1 MVLDV
6 DVDGSGEIDFEVIA
20 SAGAAGKLLDEHI
33 FVFGSVCVLLTLLK
47 SRHAYVTF
55 STSSC
60 SIYP

>member
-47 SRHAYVTF
+47 K
-55 STSSC
+55 SSC
-60 SIYP
+60 ICDLQYFQL